1 MKRVVKLGVLAL
13 LPSLAALPQNPSNAA
28 ESRDQGKAIFVSR
41 CAKCH
46 DADASR
52 KLPDG
57 TTLLGRL
64 ANSSD
69 FKILLGTRLK
79 NEQERDAV
87 ALYLRPLIDRW
98 QEDAPRTSV
107 APQRRR

>member
-1 MKRVVKLGVLAL
+1 MGCMTRVVKFGWIAIL
-13 LPSLAALPQNPSNAA
+13 LCTHVALPQNSSGAVA
-28 ESRDQGKAIFVSR
+28 GSEQGKAIFVSR

-64 ANSSD
+64 AQKQD
-69 FKILLGTRLK
+69 LRAALATRLK
-79 NEQERDAV
+79 NEQELEAV
-87 ALYLRPLIDRW
+87 FSYIQPLI
-98 QEDAPRTSV
+98 
-107 APQRRR
+107 